1 MGHSIYILTICVNL
15 LLFWGEGEG
24 EGEGCWMGELLYKK
38 MLNSY
43 LYSNVSALDNALFSH
58 LYSVCLLLPS
68 FPNLSFYNTDAYLKN
83 HACLFLFITLML
95 IICVTCTRLLVSDTG
110 VDLECR
116 ILQKYK
122 NLHQMLCKTAR
133 HTPTPMSDT
142 DTLAKVNG
150 QLLLSSKVK
159 F

>member
-24 EGEGCWMGELLYKK
+24 EGEGCWS
-38 MLNSY
+38 SY
-43 LYSNVSALDNALFSH
+43 IRKCWILVSYSNVSALDNALFSH

-68 FPNLSFYNTDAYLKN
+68 FPNLSFYNPDAYLKN

-95 IICVTCTRLLVSDTG
+95 IICVTWTRLLGSDTG

-150 QLLLSSKVK
+150 QLL
-159 F
+159 